1 MAKPPVAVVTGGAGF
16 IGSHLAER
24 LLAEGYIVRVLD
36 NLSTGRRENLAF
48 AERVP
53 AGRFELI
60 EADLLD
66 VAALGAALRG
76 ADAVLHEAALPS
88 VPRSIADP
96 LESNRVNINGT
107 LQVLMSA
114 RDAGVRRVLYASSS
128 SIYGDA
134 PVLPKVETLAP
145 APMSPY
151 AVGKLA
157 GEHYGR
163 AFHRVYGLG
172 FIGLRYFNVFGPRQD
187 PASEYAAVIPRFI
200 KAIVDEQ
207 TPIVYGDGQQS
218 RDFTYISDVVE
229 ANWLALHAPDAA
241 CGQAYNAAAGRRVTL
256 LELLQMLAQLLGR
269 TVAPRFEPS
278 RAGDV
283 KHSQADSGQAAAA
296 LGWRARV
303 SMEDG
308 LLRTVASWPRVAGHA
323 P

>member
-1 MAKPPVAVVTGGAGF
+1 MPKSPVAVVTGGAGF

-48 AERVP
+48 AERAP

-114 RDAGVRRVLYASSS
+114 RDAGVSRVLYASSS

-229 ANWLALHAPDAA
+229 ANWLALRAPDAA

-256 LELLQMLAQLLGR
+256 LELLQMLAHLLGR
-269 TVAPRFEPS
+269 PVAPRFEPS

-308 LLRTVASWPRVAGHA
+308 LQRTVASWPRAAGHA

>member
-1 MAKPPVAVVTGGAGF
+1 MPERKVAVVTGGAGF

-24 LLAEGYIVRVLD
+24 LLAEGYEVRVVD
-36 NLSTGRRENLAF
+36 NLSTGKRANLAF
-48 AERVP
+48 AERTP
-53 AGRFELI
+53 AARFELI

-66 VAALGAALRG
+66 APALARAMKG
-76 ADAVLHEAALPS
+76 ADAVFHEAALPS

-96 LESNRVNINGT
+96 IESHRVNISGT
-107 LQVLMSA
+107 LQVLVAA

-128 SIYGDA
+128 SVYGDA
-134 PVLPKVETLAP
+134 PELPKVETLTP

-187 PASEYAAVIPRFI
+187 PSSAYAAVIPRFI
-200 KAIVDEQ
+200 SAIVEGES
-207 TPIVYGDGQQS
+207 PVVYGDGHQS
-218 RDFTYISDVVE
+218 RDFTFIADVVE
-229 ANWLALHAPDAA
+229 ANWLALNASDAA
-241 CGQAYNAAAGRRVTL
+241 CGEAFNAAAGRRTSL
-256 LELLQMLAQLLGR
+256 LELLQSLGTILGR
-269 TVAPRFEPS
+269 TVVPRFEPA

-283 KHSQADSGQAAAA
+283 KHSQADSARAAAL
-296 LGWRARV
+296 LGWRAQV
-303 SMEDG
+303 SMEEG
-308 LLRTVASWPRVAGHA
+308 LQRTVASWPQVPGHA

>member
-1 MAKPPVAVVTGGAGF
+1 MPDATLAVVTGGAGF

-24 LLAEGYIVRVLD
+24 LLGEGYRVRVVD

-66 VAALGAALRG
+66 AAALARAMQGAE
-76 ADAVLHEAALPS
+76 AVFHEAALPS

-96 LESNRVNINGT
+96 IESHRVNISGT
-107 LQVLMSA
+107 LHVLMAA
-114 RDAGVRRVLYASSS
+114 RDAGVRRVVYASSS

-134 PVLPKVETLAP
+134 PELPKVETLAP

-172 FIGLRYFNVFGPRQD
+172 FVGLRYFNVFGPRQD
-187 PASEYAAVIPRFI
+187 PASAYAAVIPRFV
-200 KAIVDEQ
+200 KAIVEGEA
-207 TPIVYGDGQQS
+207 PVVFGDGLQS
-218 RDFTYISDVVE
+218 RDFTFISDVVE
-229 ANWLALHAPDAA
+229 ANWRALNAPDAA
-241 CGQAYNAAAGRRVTL
+241 CGQAFNAAAGRRVTL
-256 LELLQMLAQLLGR
+256 LELLQMLGTILHR
-269 TVAPRFEPS
+269 TVAPRFEPA

-283 KHSQADSGQAAAA
+283 KHSQADSERAAAL
-296 LGWRARV
+296 LGWRAQV

-308 LLRTVASWPRVAGHA
+308 LQRTVASWPEA
-323 P
+323 PGDAP